1 MEYLLDTH
9 TFLWFINGDAQLS
22 KTAREAI
29 VDPEA
34 IKYISIASFWEIA
47 IKVNLGKLSLDMP
60 YTYIDLRQEVTDN
73 GFEILPIAFSHTGEL
88 ISLDLHHRD
97 PFDRII
103 IAQAL
108 SERLILISK
117 DSNFEK
123 YVQLKL
129 LW

>member
-22 KTAREAI
+22 KNAREAI
-29 VDPEA
+29 GNPDA
-34 IKYISIASFWEIA
+34 IKYISIASFWEVA

-60 YTYIDLRQEVTDN
+60 YNDLRQQVTDN
-73 GFEILPIAFSHTGEL
+73 GFEILPITFSHTAEL
-88 ISLDLHHRD
+88 ISLDLHHRN

-103 IAQAL
+103 IAQAK

-117 DSNFEK
+117 DGNFEK
-123 YVQLKL
+123 YDQLKL

>member
-22 KTAREAI
+22 KNAREAI
-29 VDPEA
+29 GNPDA

-60 YTYIDLRQEVTDN
+60 YNDLRQQVTDN
-73 GFEILPIAFSHTGEL
+73 GFEILHITFSHTAEL

-117 DSNFEK
+117 DGNFEK
-123 YVQLKL
+123 YSQLKL

>member
-9 TFLWFINGDAQLS
+9 SFLWFINGDEQLS
-22 KTAREAI
+22 GKAKNAI
-29 VDPEA
+29 ADPDA

-47 IKVNLGKLSLDMP
+47 IKVNLGKLSLDMA
-60 YTYIDLRQEVTDN
+60 YQDLRQQVVAN
-73 GFEILPIAFSHTGEL
+73 GFEILPITFEHTIEL
-88 ISLDLHHRD
+88 LSLDLHHRD

-108 SERLILISK
+108 SENPVVISK
-117 DSNFEK
+117 DGNFSRYNK
-123 YVQLKL
+123 LQL

>member
-9 TFLWFINGDAQLS
+9 TFLWFINGDVQLS
-22 KTAREAI
+22 KHAREAI
-29 VDPEA
+29 GNPDA
-34 IKYISIASFWEIA
+34 IKYVSIASFWEIA

-60 YTYIDLRQEVTDN
+60 YI
-73 GFEILPIAFSHTGEL
+73 
-88 ISLDLHHRD
+88 DLHHRD

-108 SERLILISK
+108 NERLILISK
-117 DSNFEK
+117 DGNFEK
-123 YVQLKL
+123 YGQLRM

>member
-22 KTAREAI
+22 KNAREAI
-29 VDPEA
+29 GNPDA
-34 IKYISIASFWEIA
+34 IKFISIASFWEIA

-60 YTYIDLRQEVTDN
+60 YNDLRQQVTDN
-73 GFEILPIAFSHTGEL
+73 GFEILPITFSHTAEL

-103 IAQAL
+103 IAQAK

-117 DSNFEK
+117 DGNFEK
-123 YVQLKL
+123 YDQLKL

>member
-22 KTAREAI
+22 KKAMEAI
-29 VDPEA
+29 VDPDA
-34 IKYISIASFWEIA
+34 IRYISIASFWEIA

-60 YTYIDLRQEVTDN
+60 YIDLRQQVTDN
-73 GFEILPIAFSHTGEL
+73 GFEILPITFSHTAEL

-117 DSNFEK
+117 DGNFEK
-123 YVQLKL
+123 YGQLKL

>member
-22 KTAREAI
+22 KKARETI
-29 VDPEA
+29 VDYDA

-47 IKVNLGKLSLDMP
+47 IKLNLGKLSLDMP
-60 YTYIDLRQEVTDN
+60 YVDLRHQVSDN
-73 GFEILPIAFSHTGEL
+73 GFEILPITFAHTAEL
-88 ISLDLHHRD
+88 SSLDLHHRD

-123 YVQLKL
+123 YSRLKVR
-129 LW
+129 W

>member
-22 KTAREAI
+22 KKAREAI
-29 VDPEA
+29 VDPDA

-60 YTYIDLRQEVTDN
+60 YIDLRQQVTDN
-73 GFEILPIAFSHTGEL
+73 GFEFLPITFSHTAEL

-117 DSNFEK
+117 DGNFEK
-123 YVQLKL
+123 YGQLKL